1 MNMNDFKLNSRGN
14 WEGGRELRNNREK
27 KLQKLFS
34 ACKRDV
40 LVEVTELIYKIEY

>member
-1 MNMNDFKLNSRGN
+1 MTLSWTAEGTGREEEN
-14 WEGGRELRNNREK
+14 WEIVGGK

-40 LVEVTELIYKIEY
+40 LVEVTELIYKIKY